1 MHQMHEPP
9 LWSQNKLRS
18 IHNFKF
24 YGARL
29 GLVYELFFNVAKVA
43 NLPPLDL
50 SWQDLWGGLSMYYV
64 SYVVKC
70 VIS

>member
-29 GLVYELFFNVAKVA
+29 SLVYELSFNVAKVA

-50 SWQDLWGGLSMYYV
+50 SWQDL
-64 SYVVKC
+64 
-70 VIS
+70 